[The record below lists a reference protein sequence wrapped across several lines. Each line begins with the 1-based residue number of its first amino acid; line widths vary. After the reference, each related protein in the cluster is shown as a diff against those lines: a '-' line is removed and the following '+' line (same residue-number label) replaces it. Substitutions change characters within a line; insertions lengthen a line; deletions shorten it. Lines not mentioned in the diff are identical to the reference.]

1 MEKKSTKVKK
11 IVNIEKRPL
20 MVTDTTLRD
29 AHQSLWATRMSTDD
43 ILPVASKIDDV
54 GYHSVEVWGGATF
67 DVCMRYL
74 NEDPWERLKLIK
86 KYFKKTPLQMLLR
99 GQNIVGYKNYPD
111 DVLDVFIK
119 KSVENG
125 ISIFRIFDALNDV
138 RNLEKAIEIVK
149 REGAHAQGN
158 ICYTISPFHDIKHY
172 LDCARRQINL
182 GIDSLNIKD
191 MAGILT
197 PYVAYDLVKALKNE
211 FKITVQLHCH
221 SSSGMAA
228 VSYLK
233 GVEAGADIIDC
244 ASAPLALYTSQ
255 PAIET
260 MMAIFRDTDKKINH
274 NMAKLKEVSDYFEAL
289 SEKKKLL
296 RPQQSLIDIAVI
308 THQVPGGMVS
318 NLITQLDK
326 QKALDKLEDVLVE
339 IPKVRQD
346 LGYPPLVT
354 PTSQVIGTQAVFN
367 VLTGE
372 RYKIVPEEV
381 KDYVRGLYGRSP
393 APIDEKVK
401 QKILKGEKTINV
413 RPADLLSPLM
423 EKVKAELDP
432 DLVQKEEDYISYAL
446 FPHVALSFFKTR
458 KNPEKYPP
466 VQDPLLGMQIEAEK
480 KEKDKAQ
487 NTSTVDEIKNIVKV
501 MEVNNIAELSLEEK
515 DSKFRIK
522 RMMGISLESVE
533 GFVSGTI
540 AEPVKVVPGIVEE
553 ETGAGKFYVE
563 SPMIGTFYRSTS
575 PTAEPFVEE
584 GDEVKPGHVI
594 CIIEAMKLMNELQ
607 IEKRGRIEKILVKNA
622 QPIEK
627 GQKLFLVK
635 EL

>member
-1 MEKKSTKVKK
+1 MSKKAKK
-11 IVNIEKRPL
+11 NPNIEKKPIK
-20 MVTDTTLRD
+20 VTDTTLRD
-29 AHQSLWATRMSTDD
+29 AHQSLWATRMRTDD
-43 ILPVASKIDDV
+43 ILPIASTIDEV

-86 KYFKKTPLQMLLR
+86 KCFKKTPLQMLLR

-111 DVLDVFIK
+111 DVLDIFIK

-138 RNLEKAIEIVK
+138 RNLEKAIEIAK
-149 REGAHAQGN
+149 REGAHVQGN

-172 LDCARRQINL
+172 LDCARKQINL
-182 GIDSLNIKD
+182 GVDSLNIKD

-197 PYVAYDLVKALKNE
+197 PYVAFDLVSALKSE
-211 FKITVQLHCH
+211 FKIAIQLHCH

-233 GVEAGADIIDC
+233 GIEAGVDIIDC
-244 ASAPLALYTSQ
+244 AAAPLALYTSQ

-260 MMAIFRDTDKKINH
+260 MMAILRGTDKGIGYNIT
-274 NMAKLKEVSDYFEAL
+274 KLKEVSDYFEAL
-289 SEKKKLL
+289 SEKKKLM
-296 RPQQSLIDIAVI
+296 RSQQSMIDVAVI

-318 NLITQLDK
+318 NLIAQLEK

-339 IPKVRQD
+339 IPKVRQE

-354 PTSQVIGTQAVFN
+354 PTSQVVGTQAVFN

-393 APIDEKVK
+393 AGIDEKIK
-401 QKILKGEKTINV
+401 QKVLKGEKTVNC
-413 RPADLLSPLM
+413 RPADLLSPRM
-423 EKVKAELDP
+423 KKVKAELDP
-432 DLVQKEEDYISYAL
+432 ELVQKEEDYISYAI
-446 FPHVALSFFKTR
+446 FPNVALNFFR
-458 KNPEKYPP
+458 CRKYPDKYSP
-466 VQDPLLGMQIEAEK
+466 ASDPLSEGQVEVEK
-480 KEKDKAQ
+480 KEENMIA
-487 NTSTVDEIKNIVKV
+487 EIKNIVKI
-501 MEVNNIAELSLEEK
+501 MEVNNVAELSVEEK
-515 DSKFRIK
+515 DSKFRVK
-522 RMMGISLESVE
+522 RMMGVALESVE
-533 GFVSGTI
+533 GVVSGTI
-540 AEPVKVVPGIVEE
+540 AEPLKVVPGIVEE
-553 ETGAGKFYVE
+553 EIGDGKFYVE
-563 SPMIGTFYRSTS
+563 SPMIGTFYRATS
-575 PTAEPFVEE
+575 PSVEPFVEE
-584 GDEVKPGHVI
+584 GDEVKPDHVI

-622 QPIEK
+622 QSVEK

>member
-1 MEKKSTKVKK
+1 MPKKVKAGLDNK
-11 IVNIEKRPL
+11 KTPVR
-20 MVTDTTLRD
+20 VTDTTLRD
-29 AHQSLWATRMSTDD
+29 AHQSLWATRMRTDD
-43 ILPVASKIDDV
+43 ILPIADKIDEV

-111 DVLDVFIK
+111 DVLDIFIK

-125 ISIFRIFDALNDV
+125 IGIFRVFDALNDV
-138 RNLEKAIEIVK
+138 RNLEKAIQIIK

-158 ICYTISPFHDIKHY
+158 ICYTVSPVHNIKHY
-172 LDCARRQINL
+172 LDCARKQIDL

-197 PYVAYDLVKALKNE
+197 PYVAFELISALKCE
-211 FKITVQLHCH
+211 FKITIQLHCH

-233 GVEAGADIIDC
+233 GIEAGADIIDC

-260 MMAIFRDTDKKINH
+260 MMAILRDTDKKINH
-274 NMAKLKEVSDYFEAL
+274 NVTMLKQVSDYFEAL
-289 SEKKKLL
+289 SAKKKLM

-318 NLITQLDK
+318 NLIAQLEK

-339 IPKVRQD
+339 IPRVRQE

-354 PTSQVIGTQAVFN
+354 PTSQVVGTQAVFN
-367 VLTGE
+367 VLAGE

-401 QKILKGEKTINV
+401 QKILKGEKSITC

-423 EKVKAELDP
+423 EKVKTELDP
-432 DLVQKEEDYISYAL
+432 ELVQKEEDYISYAL
-446 FPHVALSFFKTR
+446 FPNVALNFFRWR
-458 KNPEKYPP
+458 KYPDKYPP
-466 VQDPLLGMQIEAEK
+466 SEDPLCGQQIEVGKGE
-480 KEKDKAQ
+480 
-487 NTSTVDEIKNIVKV
+487 SRTVEEIKNIVKI
-501 MEVNNIAELSLEEK
+501 MEANNIAELSVEEK

-522 RMMGISLESVE
+522 RMIGSVLESVE
-533 GFVSGTI
+533 GVVGGTI
-540 AEPVKVVPGIVEE
+540 AEPLKIVPGIVEE
-553 ETGAGKFYVE
+553 EVGDGKFYVE
-563 SPMIGTFYRSTS
+563 SPMIGTFYRATS

-584 GDEVKPGHVI
+584 GDEVKPGNVI

-607 IEKRGRIEKILVKNA
+607 VEKGGRIEKILVKNA
-622 QPIEK
+622 QSVEK